1 LVRNCVGPDCVL
13 DPATAGEPETPTL
26 PLLEAAEF
34 EVPVALAELVELD
47 EAARLPE
54 PALRVAA
61 VL

>member
-1 LVRNCVGPDCVL
+1 M
-13 DPATAGEPETPTL
+13 
-26 PLLEAAEF
+26 LEAAEF

-54 PALRVAA
+54 PALRVTA